1 MSAEPGNEY
10 LTISDALTALRAG
23 EVTSVS
29 LMESAIAAADA
40 HDAKLGIY
48 LARFDA
54 SALEAAYAADA
65 AYASGDP
72 VGSLTGIPLGIKD
85 IITSTEG
92 PTTAQSLVHDSSWG
106 DQLDAPV
113 VARLRAAGG
122 LISGKTTTMEFA
134 TGVPDLSKPFPVPRN
149 PWHEDH
155 WTGGSSSGTGNGVA
169 AGAFLGGLGTDTGG
183 SIRMPAAF
191 CGISGIKATFG
202 RVPKSG
208 CVPLGYSLD
217 HIGPMA
223 RSARDCAIMLSALAG
238 YDASDPTT
246 VEEPVPDYT
255 LALGG
260 DLTGIRIGVD
270 SLQRFA
276 VNGDSAVAERFER
289 AVESMAA
296 LGATLVP
303 VQLPYYREVA
313 AAARITSRSEAF
325 AYHALDMQSRWD
337 EYFAATR
344 QGVGSSPFNTG
355 ADYVQAQRVRRV
367 GQKAIAELFSTVDI
381 ILTPMASTEAPTIDS
396 LAQSFG
402 DRFALVHA
410 AYWNGLGHPALS
422 VPMGYGESG
431 LPLGLQV
438 IGKPFDESGVLKV
451 GDAFQQVTT
460 WHRDVAPMI
469 AGASTGYAV
478 AAA

>member
-1 MSAEPGNEY
+1 MSAEPGGGY

-23 EVTSVS
+23 ETTAAA
-29 LMESAIAAADA
+29 LMESAISAADA
-40 HDAKLGIY
+40 HNSALGIY
-48 LARFDA
+48 MSRFDA
-54 SALEAAYAADA
+54 TALEAAYEADT
-65 AYASGDP
+65 AYATGDP
-72 VGSLTGIPLGIKD
+72 VGALAGIPLGIKD

-122 LISGKTTTMEFA
+122 LITGKTTTMEFA
-134 TGVPDLSKPFPVPRN
+134 TGVPDLTKPFPVPRN
-149 PWHEDH
+149 PWNLEN

-223 RSARDCAIMLSALAG
+223 RSAMDCAIMLSALAG

-260 DLTGIRIGVD
+260 DLAGLRIGVD
-270 SLQRFA
+270 SLQRF
-276 VNGDSAVAERFER
+276 VVDGDSAVAERFEK
-289 AVESMAA
+289 AIESMVA
-296 LGATLVP
+296 LGATIVP
-303 VQLPYYREVA
+303 VSLPYYREVA

-325 AYHALDMQSRWD
+325 AYHALDMQTRWD

-367 GQKAIAELFSTVDI
+367 GQKAMAELFSTVDI
-381 ILTPMASTEAPTIDS
+381 ILTPMASTEAPTIGS
-396 LAQSFG
+396 LAKSFG

-410 AYWNGLGHPALS
+410 AYWNGLGNPALS
-422 VPMGYGESG
+422 VPMGAGETG

-438 IGKPFDESGVLKV
+438 IGKPFDEATVLKV
-451 GDAFQQVTT
+451 GDAFQQITDF
-460 WHRDVAPMI
+460 HLAVAPMI
-469 AGASTGYAV
+469 SGTTTGFAV

>member
-276 VNGDSAVAERFER
+276 VNGDSVVAERFER

-296 LGATLVP
+296 LGATIVP

-355 ADYVQAQRVRRV
+355 ADYVQAQRVREEV
-367 GQKAIAELFSTVDI
+367 ISICQEWLNNNPPSPAAEAEPLPIGALGTSIRYWVLATLAEAYLGTGRDEQAVLQEAFSNSPGPKVKDET
-381 ILTPMASTEAPTIDS
+381 LKQLSKLRELLASNPMELIS
-396 LAQSFG
+396 LAPVS
-402 DRFALVHA
+402 
-410 AYWNGLGHPALS
+410 
-422 VPMGYGESG
+422 
-431 LPLGLQV
+431 
-438 IGKPFDESGVLKV
+438 
-451 GDAFQQVTT
+451 
-460 WHRDVAPMI
+460 
-469 AGASTGYAV
+469 
-478 AAA
+478 